1 MKTRYRLLP
10 LALLIALPLTVT
22 ATVVSAGKLEL
33 PPIGSVSFATPMDN
47 PYLPMAIG
55 QTYVYLSDT
64 DEGVVRD
71 EITNTTATVNI
82 LGVDCTVVH
91 DIEWVYV
98 EDLSAWKLLEETFDW
113 IAWDDD
119 GNVWYFGEDTTA
131 YEYDDAWNPV
141 GTSTEGSWTAG
152 VDGAQPGILMLAA
165 PAVGVSY
172 LQEYYEGEAED
183 MAKVLRLNDTV
194 ELDAFPEPFEDVLV
208 TKEWSPLDSGT
219 VEHKHYAPGVGLV
232 SIEELKEK
240 TVRVELVLILGP

>member
-1 MKTRYRLLP
+1 MKNPSRLL
-10 LALLIALPLTVT
+10 LFTLILALPL
-22 ATVVSAGKLEL
+22 VVGAHVAAAGELEL
-33 PPIGSVSFATPMDN
+33 PPIGSVSFATPRDN

-55 QTYVYLSDT
+55 QTYVYLSET

-71 EITNTTATVNI
+71 EITNTPAIVNI
-82 LGVDCTVVH
+82 LGVPCTVVH

-98 EDLSAWKLLEETFDW
+98 EDLGEWVLLEETFDW

-131 YEYDDAWNPV
+131 YEYDDQWNPT

-165 PAVGVSY
+165 PAVGISY
-172 LQEYYEGEAED
+172 RQEYQEGVAED

-194 ELDAFPEPFEDVLV
+194 ELEAFTEPFEDVLV
-208 TKEWSPLDSGT
+208 TKEWTPLDRGSI
-219 VEHKHYAPGVGLV
+219 ERKHYAPGVGLV

-240 TVRVELVLILGP
+240 PVRVELVLILGP

>member
-1 MKTRYRLLP
+1 M
-10 LALLIALPLTVT
+10 A
-22 ATVVSAGKLEL
+22 SAGEMEL
-33 PPIGSVSFATPMDN
+33 PPIGSVSFATPKDN

-55 QTYVYLSDT
+55 QTYVYTAET
-64 DEGVVRD
+64 DEGLVRN
-71 EITNTTATVNI
+71 EVTNTPATVNI

-98 EDLSAWKLLEETFDW
+98 EELDTWKLLEETFDR

-119 GNVWYFGEDTTA
+119 GNVWYFGEDTVA
-131 YEYDDAWNPV
+131 YEYDDAWNPI

-165 PAVGVSY
+165 PTVGVSY
-172 LQEYYEGEAED
+172 RQEYEAGVAED

-194 ELDAFPEPFEDVLV
+194 KLDAFAEPFQDVLV
-208 TKEWSPLDSGT
+208 TKEWSSLEPGA

-232 SIEELKEK
+232 SIEELQGK
-240 TVRVELVLILGP
+240 TVHYELTEIIAP